1 MSKIDFKSNLVV
13 FRNDSGFLT
22 TSIDGKNRDGE
33 YVRKYVD
40 VRFTSSSGWRESD
53 IEALENGD
61 IIRCEGFVSLSIG
74 KDGSTY
80 VALAITKGDFGGNV
94 FEEKEQ
100 KEKEQ
105 QKKDKK
111 KTQSQ
116 PKKSA
121 K

>member
-1 MSKIDFKSNLVV
+1 MSKIDFASNLVV
-13 FRNDSGFLT
+13 FKNDSGFIT
-22 TSIDGKNRDGE
+22 TSIDGKNREGE

-40 VRFTSSSGWRESD
+40 VRFAPSSGWKEED
-53 IEALENGD
+53 IKEIVNGD
-61 IIRCEGFVSLSIG
+61 IIHSKGFVSLSIG

-80 VALAITKGDFGGNV
+80 VALVITKGDFGGNV